1 VTPQESSPIVIG
13 VDGSDDALRAGL
25 WAAAVAQKTD
35 SPLHIVHTRPYSG
48 HNPSDAVAAIRAAD
62 IAALEA
68 SGPEAILSSAEDT
81 LRAGYPDVTVTTANV
96 PAPADE
102 ALVELSRKAR
112 LIVLGSDR
120 VSVGAAILVG
130 STTVAVAARST
141 CPVVAFRG
149 DETALTGQPIVLG
162 VDGDEGS
169 RAAIATAFELADR
182 FGVDIV
188 VVHAW
193 STRRSPG
200 DVTLPFMV
208 DWAAVEE
215 RQREYLSATIAPM
228 AKLHPHVGVTRI
240 VESGKPS
247 HAILRQLND
256 AQLVVVGNRG
266 RGVLSGALL
275 GSTGLNLLHHSTIPT
290 MICHARERG

>member
-1 VTPQESSPIVIG
+1 MPQESSPIVVG
-13 VDGSDDALRAGL
+13 VDGSDDALRAGR

-48 HNPSDAVAAIRAAD
+48 HNPSGAVAAVRAAD
-62 IAALEA
+62 LAALQA
-68 SGPEAILSSAEDT
+68 SGPEAILGAAEDA
-81 LRAGYPDVTVTTANV
+81 LRADYRDLTVTTTNV

-102 ALVELSRKAR
+102 ALVELSRTAK

-149 DETALTGQPIVLG
+149 DVTALTGQPIVLG

-169 RAAIATAFELADR
+169 RTAIATAFGLADR

-188 VVHAW
+188 AVHAW

-208 DWAAVEE
+208 DWVAVEE
-215 RQREYLSATIAPM
+215 QQREYLSAAIAPM
-228 AKLHPHVGVTRI
+228 AKLYPRVGVTSV

-247 HAILRQLND
+247 HAILRQLSD
-256 AQLVVVGNRG
+256 AQLVVVGSRG
-266 RGVLSGALL
+266 RGVLAGALL
-275 GSTGLNLLHHSTIPT
+275 GSTGLNLLHHSPIPT